1 MAQVI
6 IKVNA
11 ELMGSIRKELAGRM
25 ISAAKHFTEIH
36 SKRLSV
42 PNPAPHVNSSRP
54 GEYPR
59 SRTGNL
65 ARSVAYTPTTTA
77 KVSASMKVTIG
88 YKPEAFYGG
97 ILENKMRRLGLRR
110 TLMDVA
116 RQIATFIRTKSKV
129 S

>member
-1 MAQVI
+1 M
-6 IKVNA
+6 
-11 ELMGSIRKELAGRM
+11 LL
-25 ISAAKHFTEIH
+25 AAKHFAEIH

-42 PNPAPHVNSSRP
+42 PNPAPHANSSRP

-65 ARSVAYTPTTTA
+65 ARSVAYTPTVPA
-77 KVSASMKVTIG
+77 KVAESLTVTIG

-97 ILENKMRRLGLRR
+97 ILENKMRRLGLRK

-116 RQIATFIRTKSKV
+116 RQIAVFIQTKAKV
-129 S
+129 F